1 MLKPKWSELGNVKTW
16 VYALGQAFFSLS
28 LAGSGTIVYGS
39 YLKKDEDVIACAR
52 NVAIFDTLAALL
64 SAFVILPAVF
74 AFQLDPNA
82 GPALMFITMP
92 KVFQQMPAGTF
103 FCILFFVAVLF
114 AAVTSLINLFE
125 TPVEAIQERFGVS
138 RKIAVAIVAVVA
150 VAVGVVI
157 ESGDVVSTWMDV
169 VSIYIIPLG
178 ALLAAIMFFWVCL
191 LGLQGSRYR
200 WDARKRLENGLS
212 Q

>member
-74 AFQLDPNA
+74 AFQLDPSA
-82 GPALMFITMP
+82 GPAVNVHYDAESISAD
-92 KVFQQMPAGTF
+92 AGWNIF
-103 FCILFFVAVLF
+103 LYSLFRGSSICGSHFVDQFV
-114 AAVTSLINLFE
+114 
-125 TPVEAIQERFGVS
+125 
-138 RKIAVAIVAVVA
+138 
-150 VAVGVVI
+150 
-157 ESGDVVSTWMDV
+157 
-169 VSIYIIPLG
+169 
-178 ALLAAIMFFWVCL
+178 
-191 LGLQGSRYR
+191 
-200 WDARKRLENGLS
+200 
-212 Q
+212 